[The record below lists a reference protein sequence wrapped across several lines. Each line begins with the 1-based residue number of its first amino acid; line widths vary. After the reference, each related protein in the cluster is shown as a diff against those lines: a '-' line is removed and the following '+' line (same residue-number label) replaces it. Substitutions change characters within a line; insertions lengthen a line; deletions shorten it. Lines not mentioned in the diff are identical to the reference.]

1 MGIMPLLE
9 SQNTAILKILER
21 LDTMDRKLEKLDTMD
36 RKVQEISREMLL
48 IETFQEEQTDLK
60 SYVDLLRGTERRL
73 EDSMSLLSKKVE
85 EKVDDVHELIETQY
99 SQRNVKD
106 LSANS
111 YRTCESI
118 ILKRKKV
125 NDPSLLMKII
135 TRRAGELPMYLIIV
149 L

>member
-9 SQNTAILKILER
+9 SQNTAILKILE
-21 LDTMDRKLEKLDTMD
+21 KIDTMD

-73 EDSMSLLSKKVE
+73 EDSMSLLSK
-85 EKVDDVHELIETQY
+85 KVDDVHELIETQY

>member
-1 MGIMPLLE
+1 MPLLE
-9 SQNTAILKILER
+9 SQNTAILKILE
-21 LDTMDRKLEKLDTMD
+21 KIDTMD

-48 IETFQEEQTDLK
+48 IETFQDEQTDLK

-73 EDSMSLLSKKVE
+73 EDSMSLLSK
-85 EKVDDVHELIETQY
+85 KVDDVHELIETQY

>member
-9 SQNTAILKILER
+9 SQNTAILKILE
-21 LDTMDRKLEKLDTMD
+21 KIDTMD

-73 EDSMSLLSKKVE
+73 EDSMSLLSK
-85 EKVDDVHELIETQY
+85 KVDDVHELIETQY

-135 TRRAGELPMYLIIV
+135 TRRAGELPIYLIIV